1 MAKAA
6 ASAEPS
12 MEEILASIR
21 RIISD
26 ESEPKGPAAAS
37 EPAPAQPVEESMSS
51 GASMSQD
58 DLDKLFGG
66 GDEPEPAA
74 PAAEEEV
81 LDLGAVATVEDEPIG
96 LVEGLKPGEADLA
109 FVDPEP
115 EAEEMDMAALMAAEA
130 RAAAAAPAP
139 EPEPE
144 PVVVEPV
151 RRVRP
156 QAVER
161 DDEQLLSEATG
172 ATVNAAFGQLSHT
185 ILSANAKTLDDLVKE
200 MLRPMLRHWLDEN
213 LPAIVER
220 LVRAEI
226 ERVSRGR

>member
-1 MAKAA
+1 
-6 ASAEPS
+6 
-12 MEEILASIR
+12 
-21 RIISD
+21 
-26 ESEPKGPAAAS
+26 
-37 EPAPAQPVEESMSS
+37 MSS

-172 ATVNAAFGQLSHT
+172 ATVNAARALGLE
-185 ILSANAKTLDDLVKE
+185 D
-200 MLRPMLRHWLDEN
+200 RG
-213 LPAIVER
+213 R
-220 LVRAEI
+220 LVEGLRADFSCWRAHQPAELAYWLG
-226 ERVSRGR
+226 GRLCAGKS

>member
-1 MAKAA
+1 
-6 ASAEPS
+6 
-12 MEEILASIR
+12 
-21 RIISD
+21 
-26 ESEPKGPAAAS
+26 
-37 EPAPAQPVEESMSS
+37 
-51 GASMSQD
+51 
-58 DLDKLFGG
+58 
-66 GDEPEPAA
+66 
-74 PAAEEEV
+74 
-81 LDLGAVATVEDEPIG
+81 
-96 LVEGLKPGEADLA
+96 
-109 FVDPEP
+109 
-115 EAEEMDMAALMAAEA
+115 MAALMAAEA

-200 MLRPMLRHWLDEN
+200 MLRPMLRAWLDEN
-213 LPAIVER
+213 LPVIVER